1 MGAPSVT
8 AIRGVITASVIS
20 TAIHFTDNFIY
31 VDDYPQP
38 DYINRE
44 FVLFAWVFFTL
55 VGVAAYLFYRD
66 GKTTAAGVYTL
77 IYSYTGLS
85 SLGHYF
91 FGSFGEFTTKM
102 HVLIWMDGITG
113 TVVALCGLWILVG
126 SRHQRR
132 NVPVASRPA

>member
-1 MGAPSVT
+1 MKAPSIPVV
-8 AIRGVITASVIS
+8 RGVIAASIVS
-20 TAIHFTDNFIY
+20 TAIHFTDNYIY
-31 VDDYPQP
+31 VDEYPQP

-55 VGVAAYLFYRD
+55 VGVAGYLFYRD
-66 GKTTAAGVYTL
+66 GKLAPATAYVL

-91 FGSFGEFTTKM
+91 FGSFDEFTTKM

-113 TVVALCGLWILVG
+113 TSVAICGVWIWAA
-126 SRHQRR
+126 RR
-132 NVPVASRPA
+132 RVTASRAAS